1 MAPRRHHSA
10 RIPAN
15 ETAQFLKTSTLSSP
29 SRLKRHALHKSPF
42 VDSQRVQFVDGL
54 VLVGPLQV
62 ELDLSDQWKT
72 VGVGYV
78 QFLHFI
84 NAIFLQ
90 KTKKMGL

>member
-1 MAPRRHHSA
+1 M
-10 RIPAN
+10 
-15 ETAQFLKTSTLSSP
+15 
-29 SRLKRHALHKSPF
+29 
-42 VDSQRVQFVDGL
+42 DSQRVQFVDGL

-62 ELDLSDQWKT
+62 KLDLSDQRKT

-90 KTKKMGL
+90 KRRKWGSKHDTASDVTFPPAACVTCFFYNRLKR